1 MPRTILVVD
10 DDPHIRDVVA
20 FALGK
25 AGHAVETAADGA
37 EALGMIEA
45 GAPDLV
51 VLDINMPEMDGLEL
65 CRQLRR
71 GSDLP
76 ILFLSSRDDEIDRVV
91 GLELGADDYVT
102 KPFSPRELTAR
113 VAAILKRTA
122 PDTRGANG
130 AANGEGEA
138 LEKPISHRT
147 AEGLLVV
154 DTARHLVT
162 WESSPVKLT
171 ATEFQLLA
179 IMARQPGRVFD
190 RETLMRGAYPPN
202 IHVSDRTIDSHVRHV
217 RAKLATAGAHGLI
230 ETVHGVGVRMTER

>member
-71 GSDLP
+71 SSDLP
-76 ILFLSSRDDEIDRVV
+76 VLFLSSRDDEIDRVV

-113 VAAILKRTA
+113 VAAILKRSA
-122 PDTRGANG
+122 PEARGANG
-130 AANGEGEA
+130 EGAA

-162 WESSPVKLT
+162 WESTAVKLT

-179 IMARQPGRVFD
+179 IMARQP
-190 RETLMRGAYPPN
+190 
-202 IHVSDRTIDSHVRHV
+202 
-217 RAKLATAGAHGLI
+217 
-230 ETVHGVGVRMTER
+230 

>member
-25 AGHAVETAADGA
+25 AGLAVETAADGA
-37 EALGMIEA
+37 EALGMIQS

-122 PDTRGANG
+122 PDARG
-130 AANGEGEA
+130 GEGEG
-138 LEKPISHRT
+138 LDPPITHRT

-162 WESSPVKLT
+162 WDGGPVKLT

-217 RAKLATAGAHGLI
+217 RAKLASAGANRLI